1 MAKYTSVLGDEIHQN
16 PRPRSRMGGLILLA
30 LALAV
35 APLLYE
41 GGLIVFGKWQTM
53 TGTYIEV
60 RTPLLDR
67 LTEAWNSAQTE
78 LRYRAPSLMRF
89 GGLPPLGIVVAV
101 AALALCASL
110 FLRRG

>member
-1 MAKYTSVLGDEIHQN
+1 MAKYTSVLGDEIYQD

-35 APLLYE
+35 APMFYE
-41 GGLIVFGKWQTM
+41 GGMIVYGHWKAM

-67 LTEAWNSAQTE
+67 LADIWDTTQVE
-78 LRYRAPSLMRF
+78 LRHRAPTLMRF
-89 GGLPPLGIVVAV
+89 GGLPPLGIIVAV
-101 AALALCASL
+101 ATLALCGSF